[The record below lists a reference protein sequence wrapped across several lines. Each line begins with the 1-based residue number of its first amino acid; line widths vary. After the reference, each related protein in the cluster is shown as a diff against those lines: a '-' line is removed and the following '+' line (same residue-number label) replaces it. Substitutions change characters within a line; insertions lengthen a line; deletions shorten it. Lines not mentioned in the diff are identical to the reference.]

1 MQLLT
6 SLLILIITARL
17 LGHLFSRY
25 NQPAVVG
32 EMLAGVLLG
41 PAILGFIQPSA
52 ALSGISDLAVFLVVV
67 AAGLEM
73 DLSSILRA
81 MKGPGLVIAALGF
94 VVPFGSG
101 LLIAEMFGL
110 DAMRAVFL
118 GLCIAITALP
128 VAVKILA
135 DLKILDTPI
144 ARYAI
149 ATAILNDLLA
159 LFILGVVLALPP
171 ESGMN
176 DLLAS
181 GAMAAVKLAGL
192 LLLVLGV
199 NLLIIVAERRG
210 INITLLPERVVKTF
224 GAEALFGAVVIFV
237 LFFGMVSETLGF
249 HVIIG
254 AFFGAL
260 LLDKRHFTTQRYEDL
275 RHTLASV
282 TAGFLAPIFFA
293 DLGLEFRFP
302 PLDEIGFVLTVLL
315 VSIASKVFAG
325 WLGGRLAGMSH
336 AQAFA
341 LGAILNGRGVMELV
355 VAGIAYDRGFIG
367 PLMFSA
373 LVLMGVITTLL
384 SPILL
389 NAAMPAQARAAY
401 AQAQSRDSAPA

>member
-6 SLLILIITARL
+6 SLLVLIITARL
-17 LGHLFSRY
+17 MGHLFARY

-32 EMLAGVLLG
+32 EMLAGVVLG
-41 PAILGFIQPSA
+41 PAVLGFIEPSA
-52 ALSGISDLAVFLVVV
+52 ALSGISALAVFLVVL

-73 DLSSILRA
+73 DLASVVRA
-81 MKGPGLVIAALGF
+81 MKGSGLVIAALGF
-94 VVPFGSG
+94 VLPFGSG
-101 LLIAEMFGL
+101 LLIAEIFGL
-110 DAMRAVFL
+110 DAMRMIFL

-135 DLKILDTPI
+135 DLNLLETPI

-159 LFILGVVLALPP
+159 LFILGVVLALPA
-171 ESGMN
+171 ESGISE
-176 DLLAS
+176 LLAS
-181 GAMAAVKLAGL
+181 GALAAVKLAGL

-199 NLLIIVAERRG
+199 NTLIVFAERRG

-224 GAEALFGAVVIFV
+224 GAEALFGAVVVFV

-260 LLDKRHFTTQRYEDL
+260 LLDKRHFTAQRYEEL
-275 RHTLASV
+275 RHTLAAV

-302 PLDEIGFVLTVLL
+302 PLDEIGFVMSVLL

-325 WLGGRLAGMSH
+325 WLGGRLAGMTHS
-336 AQAFA
+336 QALA

-355 VAGIAYDRGFIG
+355 VAGIAFDRGFIG

-373 LVLMGVITTLL
+373 LVLMGVVTTLL

-389 NAAMPAQARAAY
+389 NIAMPADARKAY
-401 AQAQSRDSAPA
+401 AQLRHDQ